1 LEAVLA
7 LEVPVFFE
15 ICDSVHYLKTNDL
28 LQTVIGVRMAVNAD
42 TKDFK
47 KYIDRQLSAEPEEED
62 KNDAGDPDAW
72 AALSKVLNR

>member
-1 LEAVLA
+1 MLA

-47 KYIDRQLSAEPEEED
+47 KYIDRQLSAEPEAAED
-62 KNDAGDPDAW
+62 KNDTGDEDAW
-72 AALSKVLNR
+72 AALSKVLSR